1 MNKSRSDY
9 CMAGEV
15 RGGFKNRVGKTI
27 VPCTLCGAQGFARKD
42 LTHTYNPYLLHNRL
56 ADLSLSSFRWL
67 TRSLPALPYRCR
79 SHRMPHAGG
88 LIGGGH
94 ARGFARIAGETRDF
108 VPRVAFARPP
118 KTPAPSRFPSSK
130 KAGQNQR
137 FPTFSAPKRDLNS
150 DPMTSSLVVT
160 AKTTNKITVIH
171 AH

>member
-9 CMAGEV
+9 CKAGEV
-15 RGGFKNRVGKTI
+15 RGGFKNRLGKTI

-67 TRSLPALPYRCR
+67 TRSLPALPYRR
-79 SHRMPHAGG
+79 GSHRTLHAGA
-88 LIGGGH
+88 LIVGGH

-108 VPRVAFARPP
+108 APCVAFAQPH
-118 KTPAPSRFPSSK
+118 KTPAPSRFPISK
-130 KAGQNQR
+130 KAGQNR
-137 FPTFSAPKRDLNS
+137 HFPTFSARKTDLKN
-150 DPMTSSLVVT
+150 DPMTSSLAVAV
-160 AKTTNKITVIH
+160 KTTNEIMVMH